1 MRNLKRLSK
10 RVSLYVVVP
19 GKGAFPAGVVMNS
32 AC

>member
-1 MRNLKRLSK
+1 MRNLVRLSK